1 MSRRKVVRHSYV
13 WLFVIGAL
21 AGFLVENVY
30 CWVKVGEWTSRQ
42 GLVLGPFVPIY
53 GVGAV
58 LFAMILGPRHRKN
71 PILLFILSSLLG
83 GCIEFFGSLLEEVLL
98 GIRLW
103 DFSQQTY
110 HFEGRTSL
118 LFMFY
123 WGVFGTVYLKVLY
136 PILLKD
142 IRRYLVKHS
151 ASLRLVM
158 VFFLFNFTLSGL
170 ALNRWAERC
179 QGQGC
184 DSVLDQKLDQHFHDE
199 SLAEVYPALQL
210 ADRSR
215 EK

>member
-1 MSRRKVVRHSYV
+1 MKRRKVVRHSFV

-21 AGFLVENVY
+21 VGFWVENIY

-58 LFAMILGPRHRKN
+58 LFAWFLGPWHRKHSM
-71 PILLFILSSLLG
+71 LLFVLSSLLG
-83 GCIEFFGSLLEEVLL
+83 GCIEFFGSLL

-110 HFEGRTSL
+110 HLAGRTSL
-118 LFMFY
+118 VFMFF
-123 WGVFGTVYLKVLY
+123 WGVIGTVYLKVIY

-170 ALNRWAERC
+170 ALNRWTERC
-179 QGQGC
+179 QGHIC
-184 DSVLDQKLDQHFHDE
+184 DSVLDQKLDQYFHDE
-199 SLAEVYPALQL
+199 SLAEIYPALEL
-210 ADRSR
+210 ADRSG